1 MKIGYTNPIRGM
13 ERRLAPDFAQ
23 REMRDPGLRGLHAG
37 SGGLGSLHTMP
48 HLRRLADGGE
58 LDDDPPYDPN
68 APYLQ
73 RAPGDIRVL
82 ENRMAEEAQAEMNE
96 RAMARGLNHSQDQQ
110 SARADVWHDLM
121 QEDSQQAMD
130 IRHKLAALRS
140 KIVGPPALMP
150 NSLPGPAFNVKKLAG
165 GGNAVGEAYA
175 ASRPNLYNPDPMRR
189 RILAALQ
196 FSATNPAFSAMP
208 GSTEPLPY
216 ADGGE
221 MDDDSAAPPD
231 PQDLM
236 QPEDQQSEGDGDERQ
251 VVLEAMAA
259 LEGQAEDP
267 EEAIAHFIDTFGP
280 RALKDLQLMVE
291 QKHQQEQGPDSDDDE
306 GGDDEEQPGG
316 DDEEQPGGRDDESSM
331 LQQMGGGSQDELAAA
346 GGGLLDG
353 PGTGQSDEIEAT
365 TPSGRPVLL
374 SDGEYVID
382 APTVAALGD
391 GSTNAG
397 ARRLDALRKQIREGA
412 YGHDK
417 QAKPMKKGGS
427 AGIVL
432 RIP

>member
-1 MKIGYTNPIRGM
+1 MRGMGYTNPIRGM
-13 ERRLAPDFAQ
+13 ERRLSPGFAQ
-23 REMRDPGLRGLHAG
+23 REMGDPGLRGLHVG
-37 SGGLGSLHTMP
+37 TSGLGSLHTMP
-48 HLRRLADGGE
+48 HLRAGIPKLQVGG
-58 LDDDPPYDPN
+58 
-68 APYLQ
+68 
-73 RAPGDIRVL
+73 
-82 ENRMAEEAQAEMNE
+82 MN
-96 RAMARGLNHSQDQQ
+96 
-110 SARADVWHDLM
+110 
-121 QEDSQQAMD
+121 
-130 IRHKLAALRS
+130 
-140 KIVGPPALMP
+140 P
-150 NSLPGPAFNVKKLAG
+150 
-165 GGNAVGEAYA
+165 VGETYA
-175 ASRPNLYNPDPMRR
+175 ATRPNLYNPDPMRR

-196 FSATNPAFSAMP
+196 FNARNPMLSATP
-208 GSTEPLPY
+208 GTAPLPY

-221 MDDDSAAPPD
+221 MDDMAAAPPD
-231 PQDLM
+231 PEDLM
-236 QPEDQQSEGDGDERQ
+236 QPEDQQSESDDDDRQ
-251 VVLEAMAA
+251 IVLEAMAA
-259 LEGQAEDP
+259 LEGQSEDP

-280 RALKDLQLMVE
+280 RALKDLQQMVE
-291 QKHQQEQGPDSDDDE
+291 TKHQSDEEQGGEDE
-306 GGDDEEQPGG
+306 EDEEDEEQPAGEEEG
-316 DDEEQPGGRDDESSM
+316 PNESDDMSSM
-331 LQQMGGGSQDELAAA
+331 PQQTGGSSPDELAGA

-397 ARRLDALRKQIREGA
+397 ARRLDALRKQIRQGA

>member
-1 MKIGYTNPIRGM
+1 MKGMGYTNPIRGM
-13 ERRLAPDFAQ
+13 ERRLSPDFAQ
-23 REMRDPGLRGLHAG
+23 REMRDPGLKGVHAG
-37 SGGLGSLHTMP
+37 TSGLGSLHTMP
-48 HLRRLADGGE
+48 HLRMGI
-58 LDDDPPYDPN
+58 PK
-68 APYLQ
+68 LQ
-73 RAPGDIRVL
+73 
-82 ENRMAEEAQAEMNE
+82 
-96 RAMARGLNHSQDQQ
+96 
-110 SARADVWHDLM
+110 
-121 QEDSQQAMD
+121 
-130 IRHKLAALRS
+130 
-140 KIVGPPALMP
+140 
-150 NSLPGPAFNVKKLAG
+150 G
-165 GGNAVGEAYA
+165 GGMNPVGEAYA

-196 FSATNPAFSAMP
+196 FNARNPMLSATP
-208 GSTEPLPY
+208 GTAPLPY

-221 MDDDSAAPPD
+221 MDDAASPD

-267 EEAIAHFIDTFGP
+267 EEALAHFIDTFGP
-280 RALKDLQLMVE
+280 RALKDLQMMVE
-291 QKHQQEQGPDSDDDE
+291 TKHRQTEPAQDEEDDSEGEEGPVGGEEEEEDGPEDVESDDM
-306 GGDDEEQPGG
+306 G
-316 DDEEQPGGRDDESSM
+316 SM
-331 LQQMGGGSQDELAAA
+331 PQHAGSGSPDELAAA

-397 ARRLDALRKQIREGA
+397 ARRLDALRKQIRQGA

-417 QAKPMKKGGS
+417 QAKPMRKGGS

-432 RIP
+432 RLP

>member
-1 MKIGYTNPIRGM
+1 MKGASYSNPIRGM

-23 REMRDPGLRGLHAG
+23 REMRDPGLRGVHA
-37 SGGLGSLHTMP
+37 STSGLGSLHTMP
-48 HLRRLADGGE
+48 HLR
-58 LDDDPPYDPN
+58 
-68 APYLQ
+68 
-73 RAPGDIRVL
+73 
-82 ENRMAEEAQAEMNE
+82 
-96 RAMARGLNHSQDQQ
+96 
-110 SARADVWHDLM
+110 
-121 QEDSQQAMD
+121 
-130 IRHKLAALRS
+130 KLAT
-140 KIVGPPALMP
+140 
-150 NSLPGPAFNVKKLAG
+150 

-189 RILAALQ
+189 RILAALE
-196 FSATNPAFSAMP
+196 FNARNPDYSAVP

-221 MDDDSAAPPD
+221 MDDGAPPD
-231 PQDLM
+231 PEDLM
-236 QPEDQQSEGDGDERQ
+236 QPEDQESEGEGDERQ
-251 VVLEAMAA
+251 VVIEAMAA
-259 LEGQAEDP
+259 LEGQSEDP
-267 EEAIAHFIDTFGP
+267 EEALAHFIDTFGP

-291 QKHQQEQGPDSDDDE
+291 RKHQQSDDEEDE
-306 GGDDEEQPGG
+306 DDQEQPGG
-316 DDEEQPGGRDDESSM
+316 EDEEEPGPGPSGEEEDSM
-331 LQQMGGGSQDELAAA
+331 LQQMGGGELA

-397 ARRLDALRKQIREGA
+397 ARRLDALRKQIRQGA

-417 QAKPMKKGGS
+417 QAKPMKKGG
-427 AGIVL
+427 ATGIVL
-432 RIP
+432 RLP

>member
-1 MKIGYTNPIRGM
+1 MKGMGYTNPIRGM
-13 ERRLAPDFAQ
+13 ERRLSPDFAQ
-23 REMRDPGLRGLHAG
+23 REMRDPGLKGVHAG
-37 SGGLGSLHTMP
+37 TSGLGSLHTMP
-48 HLRRLADGGE
+48 HLRMGIPKLQSGG
-58 LDDDPPYDPN
+58 
-68 APYLQ
+68 
-73 RAPGDIRVL
+73 
-82 ENRMAEEAQAEMNE
+82 MN
-96 RAMARGLNHSQDQQ
+96 
-110 SARADVWHDLM
+110 
-121 QEDSQQAMD
+121 
-130 IRHKLAALRS
+130 
-140 KIVGPPALMP
+140 P
-150 NSLPGPAFNVKKLAG
+150 
-165 GGNAVGEAYA
+165 VGEAYA

-196 FSATNPAFSAMP
+196 FNARNPMLSATP
-208 GSTEPLPY
+208 GTAPLPY

-221 MDDDSAAPPD
+221 MDDSSAPYNPNAPYPQRAAADIRDYESRMAQYGQAEQAARSLARGMTGQDQSGRADMWHDLMQRDATAAMDIRHRLAALNAQTKKADGGLLDGPTGAD

-267 EEAIAHFIDTFGP
+267 EEALAHFIDTFGP
-280 RALKDLQLMVE
+280 RALKDLQMMVE
-291 QKHQQEQGPDSDDDE
+291 TKHRQTEPAQDEEDESEGEEGPAGGEEEEEDGPEDVESDDM
-306 GGDDEEQPGG
+306 G
-316 DDEEQPGGRDDESSM
+316 SM
-331 LQQMGGGSQDELAAA
+331 PQHAGSGSPDELAAA

-397 ARRLDALRKQIREGA
+397 ARRLDALRKQIRQGA

-417 QAKPMKKGGS
+417 QAKPMRKGGS

-432 RIP
+432 RLP